1 MELLSAAII
10 KNKFMNS
17 PSIRILVVEDEAL
30 IAMDICEKLTDMG
43 YEVVKTADNG
53 ADAIKFA
60 EELKPDIV
68 LMDIVIKGQMDGIEA
83 AELIWDNFRIPSLFL
98 TAYNSD
104 SIIQRARKF
113 NPVDFLLKPFDD
125 NKLQEAILEMNIQ
138 GAIKKKKK
146 MN

>member
-1 MELLSAAII
+1 MTSPGI
-10 KNKFMNS
+10 K
-17 PSIRILVVEDEAL
+17 ILVVEDEAL

-53 ADAIKFA
+53 ADAIKYA

-68 LMDIVIKGQMDGIEA
+68 LMDIVIKGKMDGIEA
-83 AELIWDNFRIPSLFL
+83 AEIIWDTFKIPSLFL

-104 SIIQRARKF
+104 SVIQRARKF

-138 GAIKKKKK
+138 GAISAHQK
-146 MN
+146 

>member
-1 MELLSAAII
+1 MSSPGI
-10 KNKFMNS
+10 K
-17 PSIRILVVEDEAL
+17 ILVVEDEAL

-53 ADAIKFA
+53 ADAIKYA
-60 EELKPDIV
+60 DELKPDIV
-68 LMDIVIKGQMDGIEA
+68 LMDIVIKGKMDGIEA
-83 AELIWDNFRIPSLFL
+83 AEIIWDTFKIPSLFL

-104 SIIQRARKF
+104 SVIQRARKF

-138 GAIKKKKK
+138 GAISAHQK
-146 MN
+146 